1 MKNPLPFLCALG
13 LAAFTGAAGADDCGS
28 LHSLEWLL
36 GEWFADGDES
46 SFLESWTALGPG
58 TWEGRGVETS
68 KSNPAKQS
76 SEELRLVEMD
86 DAVFYIAKVR
96 HNELPV
102 AFRLVECGDGQL
114 AFTNPAHDF
123 PRRLDYSRQPDGQ
136 LEVRVS
142 DGAGKGFTLDFA
154 RVRDSTLDDAHVA
167 AGAEREG
174 AVLAAEDSRFAAM
187 VAGDPQAMRR
197 WLADDLAYVHSTGA
211 VETREGL
218 IEAIGSGKLRYF
230 AIEPA
235 ERRVVVTGPDTAYV
249 IGVARLKAEA
259 GPTTVDF
266 RARYLALYGRDGGD
280 WRLRA
285 WQSLRLPDSEMAK

>member
-1 MKNPLPFLCALG
+1 MRNPFPFLCALC
-13 LAAFTGAAGADDCGS
+13 LAAFTGSAGAGECGS
-28 LHSLEWLL
+28 LNSLEWLL
-36 GEWFADGDES
+36 GEWVADGDES
-46 SFLESWTALGPG
+46 SFHESWTALGPG

-68 KSNPAKQS
+68 KSDPGKQS
-76 SEELRLVEMD
+76 SEELRLVEMGG
-86 DAVFYIAKVR
+86 AVFYIAKVR

-102 AFRLVECGDGQL
+102 AFRLVECGNGRL

-123 PRRLDYSRQPDGQ
+123 PRRLDYTHRPNGH

-154 RVRDSTLDDAHVA
+154 RA
-167 AGAEREG
+167 AASAEAEG
-174 AVLAAEDSRFAAM
+174 AVLAAEDARFAAM
-187 VAGDPQAMRR
+187 VTGDPQAMRR
-197 WLADDLAYVHSTGA
+197 WFADDLAYVHSTGA

-218 IEAIGSGKLRYF
+218 IEAIRGGKLRYF

-235 ERRVVVTGPDTAYV
+235 ERRVILTGRDAAHV
-249 IGVARLKAEA
+249 IGVARIKAEA

-266 RARYLALYGRDGGD
+266 KARYLALYGRDGGE

>member
-1 MKNPLPFLCALG
+1 MRNPFPLLCALC
-13 LAAFTGAAGADDCGS
+13 LAAFTGAAGADQCGS

-46 SFLESWTALGPG
+46 NFLESWTALGPA

-68 KSNPAKQS
+68 KSDPGKQS

-86 DAVFYIAKVR
+86 GAVFYMAKVR
-96 HNELPV
+96 YNELPV
-102 AFRLVECGDGQL
+102 AFRLVECGGGQL

-123 PRRLDYSRQPDGQ
+123 PRRLDYTRRPNGH

-142 DGAGKGFTLDFA
+142 DGAGKGFTLDFT
-154 RVRDSTLDDAHVA
+154 RVA
-167 AGAEREG
+167 ASADVER
-174 AVLAAEDSRFAAM
+174 AVLAAEDARFAAM
-187 VAGDPQAMRR
+187 VAADPQGMRR

-211 VETREGL
+211 VETRERL
-218 IEAIGSGKLRYF
+218 IEAIRGGKLQYF
-230 AIEPA
+230 TIEPS
-235 ERRVVVTGPDTAYV
+235 ERRVVVTSRDAAHV
-249 IGVARLKAEA
+249 IGLARIRAQA

-266 RARYLALYGRDGGD
+266 KARYLALYGRSGGD

-285 WQSLRLPDSEMAK
+285 WQSLRVPDPEVAK